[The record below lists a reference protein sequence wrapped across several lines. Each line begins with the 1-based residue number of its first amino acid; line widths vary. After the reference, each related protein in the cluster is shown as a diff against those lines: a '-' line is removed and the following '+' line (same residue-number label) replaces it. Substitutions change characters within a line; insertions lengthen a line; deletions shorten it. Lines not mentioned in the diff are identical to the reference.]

1 MTNQTFEQLKKTYE
15 SGRTRPL
22 AWRRAQLNALRR
34 LVTENRDAFV
44 SSAMADL
51 GKPAAETVLMELN
64 LVAGEAQFVRN
75 RLSLWTARA
84 SQSDALDVAAGCRMD
99 DCPSPKA
106 WCSSFHR
113 GIIRCCWP
121 WNQWL
126 MRSLPV
132 TPSA

>member
-22 AWRRAQLNALRR
+22 AWRRAQLTALRR

-75 RLSLWTARA
+75 RLSLWTARH
-84 SQSDALDVAAGCRMD
+84 
-99 DCPSPKA
+99 PKA
-106 WCSSFHR
+106 MHWH
-113 GIIRCCWP
+113 I
-121 WNQWL
+121 
-126 MRSLPV
+126 
-132 TPSA
+132 PSAIHIQSRSPHEDHE

>member
-64 LVAGEAQFVRN
+64 LVAGEQSSEPLDRP
-75 RLSLWTARA
+75 A

-99 DCPSPKA
+99 DCRA
-106 WCSSFHR
+106 QRR
-113 GIIRCCWP
+113 GAHYFTVELSGAAGLGT
-121 WNQWL
+121 NG
-126 MRSLPV
+126 
-132 TPSA
+132 

>member
-64 LVAGEAQFVRN
+64 LVAGEAQF
-75 RLSLWTARA
+75 RLPDGQL
-84 SQSDALDVAAGCRMD
+84 
-99 DCPSPKA
+99 PSPKA

>member
-75 RLSLWTARA
+75 RLSLWTARLP
-84 SQSDALDVAAGCRMD
+84 DGRL
-99 DCPSPKA
+99 PSPKA

>member
-75 RLSLWTARA
+75 RLSLWTARHPKA
-84 SQSDALDVAAGCRMD
+84 MHWMLQPAAGWTIAE
-99 DCPSPKA
+99 PKP

>member
-75 RLSLWTARA
+75 RLSLWTAA

-99 DCPSPKA
+99 DCRA
-106 WCSSFHR
+106 QRR
-113 GIIRCCWP
+113 GAHHFTVELSGAAGLGT
-121 WNQWL
+121 NG
-126 MRSLPV
+126 
-132 TPSA
+132 

>member
-75 RLSLWTARA
+75 RLSLWAARHPKA
-84 SQSDALDVAAGCRMD
+84 MHWMLQPAAGWTIAE
-99 DCPSPKA
+99 PKA

>member
-75 RLSLWTARA
+75 SLSLLDRSA

-99 DCPSPKA
+99 DCRA
-106 WCSSFHR
+106 QRR
-113 GIIRCCWP
+113 GAHHFTVELSGAAGLGT
-121 WNQWL
+121 NG
-126 MRSLPV
+126 
-132 TPSA
+132 

>member
-75 RLSLWTARA
+75 RLSLWTARHPKA
-84 SQSDALDVAAGCRMD
+84 MYWMLQPDGRL
-99 DCPSPKA
+99 PSPKA

>member
-1 MTNQTFEQLKKTYE
+1 
-15 SGRTRPL
+15 
-22 AWRRAQLNALRR
+22 
-34 LVTENRDAFV
+34 
-44 SSAMADL
+44 MADL

-75 RLSLWTARA
+75 RLSLWTARHPKA
-84 SQSDALDVAAGCRMD
+84 MHWMLQPAAGWTIAE
-99 DCPSPKA
+99 PKGVVLIISP
-106 WCSSFHR
+106 WN
-113 GIIRCCWP
+113 IRCCWP

>member
-64 LVAGEAQFVRN
+64 LVAGEAQFVRDRERKHM
-75 RLSLWTARA
+75 RLHDVRPA

-99 DCPSPKA
+99 DCRA
-106 WCSSFHR
+106 QRR
-113 GIIRCCWP
+113 GAHHFTVELSGAAGLGT
-121 WNQWL
+121 NG
-126 MRSLPV
+126 
-132 TPSA
+132 

>member
-75 RLSLWTARA
+75 RLSLWTA
-84 SQSDALDVAAGCRMD
+84 QSDALDVAAGCRMD
-99 DCPSPKA
+99 DCRA
-106 WCSSFHR
+106 QRR
-113 GIIRCCWP
+113 GAHHFTVELSGAAGLGT
-121 WNQWL
+121 NG
-126 MRSLPV
+126 
-132 TPSA
+132 

>member
-75 RLSLWTARA
+75 RLSLHRIRPSSLLSWCRNTLTPRPCAW
-84 SQSDALDVAAGCRMD
+84 SKAGPRKPANC
-99 DCPSPKA
+99 
-106 WCSSFHR
+106 
-113 GIIRCCWP
+113 
-121 WNQWL
+121 
-126 MRSLPV
+126 
-132 TPSA
+132 